1 MGNSLYVN
9 TIKRI
14 GSNTQL
20 YPIVATMYYN
30 QVANQLKGIGSG
42 TIGISSVTDDAA
54 GLYTPSFTIP
64 YTVANSYICT
74 GAAAEYSG
82 DQPGNMIVVPRTTT
96 SGLFNKTTSSCSLV
110 TENINSAGTKEK
122 IDTYH
127 IQVCFVGTVI

>member
-1 MGNSLYVN
+1 MGNSIYVN

-30 QVANQLKGIGSG
+30 QVANQLKSIESG
-42 TIGISSVTDDAA
+42 TIGISSVTDDSA

-64 YTVANSYICT
+64 YTAANSYICT
-74 GAAAEYSG
+74 GAAAENAG
-82 DQPGNMIVVPRTTT
+82 DQPGNMIVIPRTTT

-110 TENINSAGTKEK
+110 TENIDSGGTKQRV
-122 IDTYH
+122 DTYH
-127 IQVCFVGTVI
+127 IHVCFVGTVI